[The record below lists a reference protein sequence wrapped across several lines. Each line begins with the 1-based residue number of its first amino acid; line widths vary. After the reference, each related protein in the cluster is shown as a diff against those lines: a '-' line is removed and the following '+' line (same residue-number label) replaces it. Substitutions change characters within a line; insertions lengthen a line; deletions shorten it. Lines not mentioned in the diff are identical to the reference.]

1 VADTDAFYRCSAEP
15 PHRIRLVSRTIT
27 PRGVVAL
34 LADADDPDSPP
45 REIFVTR
52 AELAMGSDD
61 VYKACF
67 VCVDRGRKEKA
78 FAIPKSDLE

>member
-1 VADTDAFYRCSAEP
+1 VPEDNGVYRCSAEP
-15 PHRIRLVSRTIT
+15 PHRLRLESRTIT

-34 LADADDPDSPP
+34 LSDGDDPAAPP
-45 REIFVTR
+45 REVFVTN
-52 AELAMGSDD
+52 AELSMSSDE

-67 VCVDRGRKEKA
+67 RCVDLGRREKA